1 MTKQRLTWVDVTK
14 GFLMILVVVGHF
26 PGDLDYPLLQYI
38 YWFHMPAF
46 FVLSGLFFKPLSK
59 DEPIRKAVK
68 KRFMQLMVPY
78 FFFLLVITCIRYIL
92 AFAYGNTDISWYM
105 EDLSTL
111 IIGGRYARGSYG
123 VFWFTTVLF
132 FTYLLFLLLTKYLN
146 RFYQFLVLAICY
158 IIAHIQSY
166 YVIDVIGGSSAE
178 AAQTIPILWNLD
190 VTLITLVYF
199 AIGYYAKD
207 LFLHIRLPLW
217 TVCTVSSLLVMRL
230 AWIDQFDYH
239 LSLKFIR
246 YNHALLD
253 LVIPFIFIIT
263 IFGIFQFITRFTPLK
278 ALNFIEMQSITIM
291 YMHISVDK
299 QMNNFFDYDLVG
311 YTVLC
316 LGIPIIGSLVIKKF
330 IPYGLFF
337 IGDIRAKRPLLFKGK
352 LFTT

>member
-1 MTKQRLTWVDVTK
+1 MTKKRLTWVDVTK

-26 PGDLDYPLLQYI
+26 PGDLDHPLLQYI

-46 FVLSGLFFKPLSK
+46 FVLSGLFFKPVSK

-78 FFFLLVITCIRYIL
+78 LFFLSLITCIRYVL
-92 AFAYGNTDISWYM
+92 VFAYGNTDISWYVQ
-105 EDLSTL
+105 DFSTL

-146 RFYQFLVLAICY
+146 RFYQFSVLTLCY
-158 IIAHIQSY
+158 IIAHIQSH
-166 YVIDVIGGSSAE
+166 YVIDVIGGASDKAS
-178 AAQTIPILWNLD
+178 QTIPMLWNLD
-190 VTLITLVYF
+190 VTLITVVYF

-207 LFLHIRLPLW
+207 LLLHIRLPLW
-217 TVCTVSSLLVMRL
+217 TVCTVSTLLAMRL
-230 AWIDQFDYH
+230 AWVDQFDYH

-246 YNHALLD
+246 YNHPLLD
-253 LVIPFIFIIT
+253 LIVPFIFIIA
-263 IFGIFQFITRFTPLK
+263 IFGVFQFITRYTPFK
-278 ALNFIEMQSITIM
+278 AFHFIEMQSITIM
-291 YMHISVDK
+291 YMHISVGK
-299 QMNNFFDYDLVG
+299 QMNNFFDYGLIG

-316 LGIPIIGSLVIKKF
+316 LSISLIGSLVIKKF

-337 IGDIRAKRPLLFKGK
+337 IGDIHAKRPLLFKGTF
-352 LFTT
+352 FTT

>member
-1 MTKQRLTWVDVTK
+1 MTKKRLAWVDVTK

-26 PGDLDYPLLQYI
+26 PGDLDHPLLQYI

-46 FVLSGLFFKPLSK
+46 FVLSGLFFKPISK

-68 KRFMQLMVPY
+68 KRFMQLMIPY
-78 FFFLLVITCIRYIL
+78 LFFLLLITCIRYVL
-92 AFAYGNTDISWYM
+92 AFAYGNTDISWYVQ
-105 EDLSTL
+105 DFSTL

-132 FTYLLFLLLTKYLN
+132 FTYLLFLLLTKYLS
-146 RFYQFLVLAICY
+146 RFYQFSILTLCY

-166 YVIDVIGGSSAE
+166 FIIDVIGGASDKTS
-178 AAQTIPILWNLD
+178 QTIPMLWNLD
-190 VTLITLVYF
+190 ITLITVVYF

-207 LFLHIRLPLW
+207 LLLHIQLPLW
-217 TVCTVSSLLVMRL
+217 TVCTINALLAMRL
-230 AWIDQFDYH
+230 TWVDQFDYH
-239 LSLKFIR
+239 LSLKFIH

-253 LVIPFIFIIT
+253 LIIPFIFIIA
-263 IFGIFQFITRFTPLK
+263 IFGIFQFITRFTPFK
-278 ALNFIEMQSITIM
+278 AFHFIEMQSVTIM

-299 QMNNFFDYDLVG
+299 QMNNFFDYGLIG

-316 LGIPIIGSLVIKKF
+316 LGISITGSIVIKKF

-337 IGDIRAKRPLLFKGK
+337 IGDIHAKRPLLFKGK